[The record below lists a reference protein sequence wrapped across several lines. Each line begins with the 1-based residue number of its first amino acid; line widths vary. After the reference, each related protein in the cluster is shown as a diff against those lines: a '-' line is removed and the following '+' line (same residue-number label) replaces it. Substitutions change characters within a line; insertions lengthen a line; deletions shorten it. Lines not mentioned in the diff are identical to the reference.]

1 MASRRGGLRNQFP
14 KPWHDGA
21 DVKKQVAAARCVGQ
35 WRTSGADDQCADA
48 IFLRAD
54 NVVPARGSLG
64 KSGASDTITRVGAS
78 IMTNELFAEPG
89 CAALGRPPIADLRV
103 APSVVYVWGTI
114 IPLEDL
120 L

>member
-1 MASRRGGLRNQFP
+1 M
-14 KPWHDGA
+14 
-21 DVKKQVAAARCVGQ
+21 GQ
-35 WRTSGADDQCADA
+35 WRTSGADDQCANA
-48 IFLRAD
+48 IFVRAD